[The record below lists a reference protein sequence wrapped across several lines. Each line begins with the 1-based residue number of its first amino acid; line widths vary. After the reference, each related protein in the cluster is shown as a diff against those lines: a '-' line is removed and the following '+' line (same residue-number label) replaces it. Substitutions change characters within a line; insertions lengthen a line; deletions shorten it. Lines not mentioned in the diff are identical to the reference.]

1 MNFYSDKDLDKVCK
15 SYSKDWEKLNPAERS
30 LVRQEA
36 EKWLKAFQKV
46 LPEKLFKQN

>member
-1 MNFYSDKDLDKVCK
+1 MDFYSDKDLDKACR
-15 SYSKDWEKLNPAERS
+15 SYSKDWEKLNQAERS

-46 LPEKLFKQN
+46 LPGKLFKQK

>member
-1 MNFYSDKDLDKVCK
+1 MNFYSDKDLDKVCR
-15 SYSKDWEKLNPAERS
+15 SYSKDWDKLNQAERS